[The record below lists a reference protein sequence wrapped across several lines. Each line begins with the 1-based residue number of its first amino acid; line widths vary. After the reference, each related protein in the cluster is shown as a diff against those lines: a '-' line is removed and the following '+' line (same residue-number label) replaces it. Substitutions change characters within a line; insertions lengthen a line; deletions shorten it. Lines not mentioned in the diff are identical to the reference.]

1 MNLSTTAQSCRMDS
15 VAIHLKTAARWLT
28 MLGVTMPLVSIALSQ
43 IFLACAIL
51 AFAAEWIITR
61 RRLRFPPIAA
71 PLLLFMLLTATSL
84 AFSPE
89 PYFGR
94 AAISKFWLFAIIPLV
109 VNSFS
114 KEDVRQTYFV
124 LFGLSVIA
132 ALLVIGQFLIIG
144 QVSVETR
151 LTGFMG
157 HWMTLSG
164 ELMLVFIAGT
174 GCLLFA
180 TLRRPW
186 LWLAGL
192 ALLGVALFM
201 TLTRSV
207 WLATVAGVAVLLL
220 MRHWHWKT
228 FAAVGFAVGGLAI
241 AAPDVI
247 QKRITS
253 MWDASDPSNYAR
265 LAIWKAGSRMVEA
278 HPLFGVGP
286 QRISRIFY
294 DYHPVQ
300 ADRNRSGFYPVHMH
314 NNLVQFAAERGI
326 PCALAWLW
334 LMVKL
339 AGDHWGR
346 FRRALSTNDTRPF
359 SAVGF
364 AAVLVLFLGGLFE
377 FNFGDS
383 EVLMVFLFLVSAPY
397 ALSSPGADSP
407 NRPETQHPGGLS
419 HGE

>member
-1 MNLSTTAQSCRMDS
+1 MDS
-15 VAIHLKTAARWLT
+15 FAIQLKAAARWLT

-51 AFAAEWIITR
+51 AFAGEWIITR
-61 RRLRFPPIAA
+61 RRLHFPPIAL
-71 PLLLFMLLTATSL
+71 PLLLFMLFTAASL
-84 AFSPE
+84 ACSPE
-89 PYFGR
+89 PFFGR

-114 KEDVRQTYFV
+114 KEDVKQTYFA

-192 ALLGVALFM
+192 ALLGVALSM

-220 MRHWHWKT
+220 MRHWHWRT
-228 FAAVGFAVGGLAI
+228 FATVGLAVGVLAI

-247 QKRITS
+247 QKRIVS

-278 HPLFGVGP
+278 HPWFGVGP
-286 QRISRIFY
+286 QRIS
-294 DYHPVQ
+294 HC
-300 ADRNRSGFYPVHMH
+300 
-314 NNLVQFAAERGI
+314 L
-326 PCALAWLW
+326 L
-334 LMVKL
+334 
-339 AGDHWGR
+339 
-346 FRRALSTNDTRPF
+346 
-359 SAVGF
+359 
-364 AAVLVLFLGGLFE
+364 
-377 FNFGDS
+377 
-383 EVLMVFLFLVSAPY
+383 
-397 ALSSPGADSP
+397 
-407 NRPETQHPGGLS
+407 
-419 HGE
+419 